1 MLSDLAAS
9 SNSVN
14 DSVGDG
20 SSVITITSRIDE
32 DQDLN
37 PVEPDPI
44 LVAKLIRETREM
56 LRSGTKN
63 NYYGNGREAKRAGQ
77 GRF

>member
-20 SSVITITSRIDE
+20 SSVITSRIDE